1 MNANPF
7 EPGREA
13 LTARVGVYRA
23 RIEQEL
29 ERCLHV
35 DDTATA
41 RLHEAMRYS
50 VLGGGKRL
58 RPVLVYLTGE
68 AFGAPLTQL
77 DTPAAAVELIHA
89 YSLIHD
95 DLPCMDDDD
104 LRRGR
109 PSCHRAFDEGTAI
122 LAGDALQALA
132 FDVLARPACADAS
145 VGACANTSADAS
157 AGTAAGTLLP
167 PEHRV
172 RMLATLAHAI
182 GTEGM
187 AGGQAID
194 LAAIGQP
201 LSAAGLERMHRRKT
215 GALIQASVELGAI
228 AAGLAGDPA
237 LAALRTFGAEI
248 GLAFQIQDD
257 ILDVTGETS
266 VIGKRQGAD
275 AALGKPTYPS
285 TFGLSDART
294 IALQRRDAA
303 IQAIQGLGSAAQPLC
318 RFASELVDRS
328 R

>member
-1 MNANPF
+1 MTAELISPWA
-7 EPGREA
+7 PAAARDSA
-13 LTARVGVYRA
+13 LAASIESLQR
-23 RIEQEL
+23 RIEHTL
-29 ERCLHV
+29 EHV
-35 DDTATA
+35 LASEDVATS
-41 RLHEAMRYS
+41 RLCEAMRYS

-68 AFGAPLTQL
+68 AFGAPLLRL
-77 DTPAAAVELIHA
+77 DAPAAAVELIHG

-95 DLPCMDDDD
+95 DLPAMDDDD

-132 FDVLARPACADAS
+132 FSVLAQPRQQLDGGS
-145 VGACANTSADAS
+145 SA
-157 AGTAAGTLLP
+157 
-167 PEHRV
+167 EERV
-172 RMLATLAHAI
+172 LMLATLARAI

-194 LAAIGQP
+194 LEAIGTA
-201 LSAAGLERMHRRKT
+201 LSAAAIERMHRRKT

-228 AAGLAGDPA
+228 TAGLAHTPA
-237 LAALRTFGAEI
+237 YPALRTFGAEI

-266 VIGKRQGAD
+266 VIGKKKGAD

-285 TFGLSDART
+285 VFGLEAARGLAVQHRDR
-294 IALQRRDAA
+294 ALAA
-303 IQAIQGLGSAAQPLC
+303 VEGLGADALHLRQL
-318 RFASELVDRS
+318 AYYVVDRAL
-328 R
+328 